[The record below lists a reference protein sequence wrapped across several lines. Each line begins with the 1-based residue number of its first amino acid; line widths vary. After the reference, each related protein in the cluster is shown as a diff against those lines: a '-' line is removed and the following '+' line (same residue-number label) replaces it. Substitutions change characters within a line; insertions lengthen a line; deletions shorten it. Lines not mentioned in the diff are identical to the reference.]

1 MNRGTMLDCCISLS
15 IKQKNVISIS
25 SEFLQG
31 EKKVRTPKSKPTKS
45 ALTTPIMEIDEDDED
60 IKLKTPPHVR
70 KIKSR
75 PNSAAATPK
84 GSRNNTPIN
93 PKTNLAKLE
102 KMLDASSKLKKKKS
116 KIETPKKAE

>member
-1 MNRGTMLDCCISLS
+1 MSFVCISS
-15 IKQKNVISIS
+15 K
-25 SEFLQG
+25 FFQG
-31 EKKVRTPKSKPTKS
+31 EKKVRTPKSKTTKS

-75 PNSAAATPK
+75 PNSAAGTPK
-84 GSRNNTPIN
+84 GSRNNTPMN

-102 KMLDASSKLKKKKS
+102 KMLDASSKKLKKKKS
-116 KIETPKKAE
+116 KIETPKKTE

>member
-1 MNRGTMLDCCISLS
+1 MKRNSRRFTF
-15 IKQKNVISIS
+15 KNEFHSYVPIS
-25 SEFLQG
+25 SKLFQG
-31 EKKVRTPKSKPTKS
+31 EKKVRTPKSKTTKS

-75 PNSAAATPK
+75 PNSAAGTPK
-84 GSRNNTPIN
+84 GSRNNTPMN

-102 KMLDASSKLKKKKS
+102 KMLDASSKKLKKKKS
-116 KIETPKKAE
+116 KIETPKKTE

>member
-1 MNRGTMLDCCISLS
+1 MSFVLCITSK
-15 IKQKNVISIS
+15 I
-25 SEFLQG
+25 FQG
-31 EKKVRTPKSKPTKS
+31 EKKVRTPKSKTTKS

-116 KIETPKKAE
+116 KIETPKKTE